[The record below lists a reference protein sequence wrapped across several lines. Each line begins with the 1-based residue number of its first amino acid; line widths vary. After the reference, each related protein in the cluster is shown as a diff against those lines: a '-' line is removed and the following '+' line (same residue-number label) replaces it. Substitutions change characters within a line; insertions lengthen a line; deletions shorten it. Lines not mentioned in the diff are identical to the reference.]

1 MNSIGGQASEQPASV
16 VSRLWSIRLDKAS
29 LIQGI
34 AAVAVVI
41 FAVSTPG
48 FLSATSIRSLLTT
61 VSFVGCVAV
70 GMTFITL
77 SGNIMSFS
85 IGASMSA
92 TTIVFMVS
100 VVLGL
105 VPALILAF
113 LFCAALN
120 GIQGWLIGVFR
131 ANPLIIS
138 MAAYSMIIGSAI
150 YITGGRGVYPLTNK
164 ANILTA
170 NIGPLPGPLAAF
182 LFVAIV
188 GQLILSFTRFG
199 RNIYLVGANP
209 RAAKAS
215 GLEPWRT
222 VLWAYVAAG
231 LCTAV
236 SAVLVA
242 ARYRSGDM
250 EHGIG
255 YEYHAISAV
264 LVGGTA
270 IQGGAGSVIRTL
282 VGTVFIALMQGLLIL
297 RGFGIE
303 MQYLLIGLIVLAAVM
318 LQWKGRT

>member
-1 MNSIGGQASEQPASV
+1 MNVVRRQAPASMATW
-16 VSRLWSIRLDKAS
+16 LASIRHDKAT
-29 LIQGI
+29 LIQWG
-34 AAVAVVI
+34 AVAGVVL

-61 VSFVGCVAV
+61 VSFIGCVAV

-92 TTIVFMVS
+92 TTVVFMMS
-100 VVLGL
+100 ISLGL
-105 VPALILAF
+105 GPALIFAF

-120 GIQGWLIGVFR
+120 GIQGWVIGFFR

-138 MAAYSMIIGSAI
+138 MAAYALIIGCAI
-150 YITGGRGVYPLTNK
+150 YVTGGRGIYPLTDETEILK
-164 ANILTA
+164 ANL
-170 NIGPLPGPLAAF
+170 GPVPGPLAAF
-182 LFVAIV
+182 LIAVIV
-188 GQLILSFTRFG
+188 GQCVLSFTRFG
-199 RNIYLVGANP
+199 RNIYLVGTNP
-209 RAAKAS
+209 RAAKAA
-215 GLEPWRT
+215 GIEPWRT
-222 VLWAYVAAG
+222 VMWAYVAAG
-231 LCTAV
+231 LFTAV

-255 YEYHAISAV
+255 YEYRAISAV

-270 IQGGAGSVIRTL
+270 IQGGEGSVVRTL
-282 VGTVFIALMQGLLIL
+282 AGTFFIALMQGLLIL

-303 MQYLLIGLIVLAAVM
+303 MQYLLIGLIVLAVIM

>member
-1 MNSIGGQASEQPASV
+1 MNLIRGHAPEQPAGV
-16 VSRLWSIRLDKAS
+16 ASRRGSIRLGKAT
-29 LIQGI
+29 LIQCV
-34 AAVAVVI
+34 AAVGVLM

-85 IGASMSA
+85 IGASLSA

-100 VVLGL
+100 VALGL
-105 VPALILAF
+105 IPALILAF
-113 LFCAALN
+113 LFCAVLN

-150 YITGGRGVYPLTNK
+150 YITGGRGVYPLTDK
-164 ANILTA
+164 ADILTA
-170 NIGPLPGPLAAF
+170 NLGPVPGPLAAF
-182 LFVAIV
+182 LAVAIV

-199 RNIYLVGANP
+199 RNIYLVGTNP
-209 RAAKAS
+209 RAAKAA
-215 GLEPWRT
+215 GIEPWRT
-222 VLWAYVAAG
+222 VMWAYVAAG
-231 LCTAV
+231 LFTAV

-270 IQGGAGSVIRTL
+270 IQGGEGSVIRTL
-282 VGTVFIALMQGLLIL
+282 VGTFFIALMQGLLIL

-303 MQYLLIGLIVLAAVM
+303 MQYLLIGLIVLAAIM

>member
-1 MNSIGGQASEQPASV
+1 MNRMRGYGSVSAAAVASRLGSIRVGKASV
-16 VSRLWSIRLDKAS
+16 
-29 LIQGI
+29 IQSV
-34 AAVAVVI
+34 ATLAVVI

-48 FLSATSIRSLLTT
+48 FLSETSIRSLLTT

-100 VVLGL
+100 VGLGL
-105 VPALILAF
+105 IPALVLAF

-120 GIQGWLIGVFR
+120 GVQGWLVGVFR
-131 ANPLIIS
+131 ANPIIIS

-150 YITGGRGVYPLTNK
+150 YITGGSGVYPLTDR
-164 ANILTA
+164 ADILTR
-170 NIGPLPGPLAAF
+170 NLGPIPGPLAAF
-182 LFVAIV
+182 LLVALI

-209 RAAKAS
+209 HAAKAA
-215 GLEPWRT
+215 GIEPWRT
-222 VLWAYVAAG
+222 VMWAYVAAG
-231 LCTAV
+231 LFTAV

-270 IQGGAGSVIRTL
+270 IQGGEGSVLRTL
-282 VGTVFIALMQGLLIL
+282 IGTFFIALMQGLLIL

-303 MQYLLIGLIVLAAVM
+303 MQYLLIGLMVLGAIM

>member
-1 MNSIGGQASEQPASV
+1 MASITTWLE
-16 VSRLWSIRLDKAS
+16 SIRQDKAS
-29 LIQGI
+29 MIQWA
-34 AAVAVVI
+34 AAVGVVL

-61 VSFVGCVAV
+61 VSFIGCVAV

-92 TTIVFMVS
+92 TTVVFMMS
-100 VVLGL
+100 LTLGL
-105 VPALILAF
+105 TPALILAF

-120 GIQGWLIGVFR
+120 GIQGWLIGFFR

-138 MAAYSMIIGSAI
+138 MAAYALIIGGAI
-150 YITGGRGVYPLTNK
+150 YITGGRGIYPLTDETEVLK
-164 ANILTA
+164 ANL
-170 NIGPLPGPLAAF
+170 GPVPGPLAAF
-182 LFVAIV
+182 LIAVIV
-188 GQLILSFTRFG
+188 GQCILSFTRFG
-199 RNIYLVGANP
+199 RNIYLVGTNP
-209 RAAKAS
+209 RAAKAA
-215 GLEPWRT
+215 GIEPWRT
-222 VLWAYVAAG
+222 VMWAYVAAG
-231 LCTAV
+231 LFTAV

-255 YEYHAISAV
+255 YEYRAISAV

-270 IQGGAGSVIRTL
+270 IQGGEGSVVRTL
-282 VGTVFIALMQGLLIL
+282 AGTFFIALMQGLLIL

-303 MQYLLIGLIVLAAVM
+303 MQYLLIGLIVLAVIM

>member
-1 MNSIGGQASEQPASV
+1 MNSVGGRASEKPASV
-16 VSRLWSIRLDKAS
+16 ASRLGSMHLDKAS

-34 AAVAVVI
+34 AVVAVVI
-41 FAVSTPG
+41 FAVSTPW
-48 FLSATSIRSLLTT
+48 FLSTTSIRSLLTT

-70 GMTFITL
+70 GMTFIRL

-92 TTIVFMVS
+92 TTIVFMAS
-100 VVLGL
+100 IALGL
-105 VPALILAF
+105 IPALILAF

-120 GIQGWLIGVFR
+120 GIQGWLIGFFR

-138 MAAYSMIIGSAI
+138 MAAYSMIIGSAV

-164 ANILTA
+164 ADILTA
-170 NIGPLPGPLAAF
+170 NLGPIPGPLAAF
-182 LFVAIV
+182 LFVAIA
-188 GQLILSFTRFG
+188 GQLILSFTRLG
-199 RNIYLVGANP
+199 RNIYLVGTSP
-209 RAAKAS
+209 RAAKAA
-215 GLEPWRT
+215 GIEPWRT

-231 LCTAV
+231 LCTAA

-264 LVGGTA
+264 LVGGTS
-270 IQGGAGSVIRTL
+270 IRGGEGSVLRTL

-303 MQYLLIGLIVLAAVM
+303 LQYLLIGLIVLAAIM
-318 LQWKGRT
+318 LQWKVRT

>member
-1 MNSIGGQASEQPASV
+1 MNLVRGRAFGSMASLAT
-16 VSRLWSIRLDKAS
+16 RLGSLRHDKAS
-29 LIQGI
+29 LIQWAAA
-34 AAVAVVI
+34 AAVVL

-48 FLSATSIRSLLTT
+48 FLSATSIRSLLTI
-61 VSFVGCVAV
+61 VSFIGCVAV

-92 TTIVFMVS
+92 TTIVFMMS
-100 VVLGL
+100 LTLGL

-120 GIQGWLIGVFR
+120 GIQGWVIGFFR

-138 MAAYSMIIGSAI
+138 MAAYALIIGGAI
-150 YITGGRGVYPLTNK
+150 YVTGGRGIYPLTNEAEVLK
-164 ANILTA
+164 ANL
-170 NIGPLPGPLAAF
+170 GPVPGPLAAF
-182 LFVAIV
+182 LIAVIV
-188 GQLILSFTRFG
+188 GQCILSFTRFG
-199 RNIYLVGANP
+199 RNIYLVGTNP
-209 RAAKAS
+209 RAAKAA
-215 GLEPWRT
+215 GIEPWRT
-222 VLWAYVAAG
+222 VTWAYVAAG
-231 LCTAV
+231 LFTAV

-255 YEYHAISAV
+255 YEYRAISAV

-270 IQGGAGSVIRTL
+270 IQGGEGSVVRTL
-282 VGTVFIALMQGLLIL
+282 AGTFFIALMQGLLIL

-303 MQYLLIGLIVLAAVM
+303 MQYLLIGLIVLAVIM